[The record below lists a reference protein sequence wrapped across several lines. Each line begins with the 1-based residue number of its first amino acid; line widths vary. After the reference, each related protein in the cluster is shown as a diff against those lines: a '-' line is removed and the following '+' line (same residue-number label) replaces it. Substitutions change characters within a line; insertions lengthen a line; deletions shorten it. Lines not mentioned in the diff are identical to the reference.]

1 MLQSLIQLKP
11 RDVPLRVAL
20 RNAFAVVAPL
30 AIGVA
35 TGHAGI
41 GLGIA
46 AGALNTMFLD
56 QPGPYR
62 LRMQRMLLTAIAA
75 GLSAF
80 AGGVLGAN
88 AVLLTIAALVWGVA
102 GGLLVALG
110 PNAGRA
116 GLTSMTRIPSDEIP
130 QRFDRGKTLS
140 RFDSQPSPEPAACE
154 SPRTG
159 REFWGRAMTRALCA
173 RCVLHTAR

>member
-30 AIGVA
+30 AIA
-35 TGHAGI
+35 TPTGHAGI
-41 GLGIA
+41 GLGNA
-46 AGALNTMFLD
+46 ATALNPMFLD

-62 LRMQRMLLTAIAA
+62 LSMQRMLLTAIAA
-75 GLSAF
+75 GLSTFVGAT
-80 AGGVLGAN
+80 LGAST
-88 AVLLTIAALVWGVA
+88 LLLAIAALVWGIG

-116 GLTSMTRIPSDEIP
+116 GLTSMILLVIT
-130 QRFDRGKTLS
+130 
-140 RFDSQPSPEPAACE
+140 
-154 SPRTG
+154 
-159 REFWGRAMTRALCA
+159 
-173 RCVLHTAR
+173 

>member
-1 MLQSLIQLKP
+1 MLRNLIELKP

-20 RNAFAVVAPL
+20 RNSAAVVVPL
-30 AIGVA
+30 AFGIA
-35 TGHAGI
+35 TDHTGI

-80 AGGVLGAN
+80 VGSVLGASTP
-88 AVLLTIAALVWGVA
+88 LLVFAALVWGVA

-116 GLTSMTRIPSDEIP
+116 GL
-130 QRFDRGKTLS
+130 
-140 RFDSQPSPEPAACE
+140 
-154 SPRTG
+154 
-159 REFWGRAMTRALCA
+159 
-173 RCVLHTAR
+173 